1 MAEDTVSSLT
11 EMNLSDGKQ
20 WLEERLLGKVVRVT
34 LRDARIVIGEVACIE
49 AKGGLYLCD
58 VDEYL
63 PEQGLGRYL
72 HSVIVPEQAIAQ
84 LEVRKDSE

>member
-1 MAEDTVSSLT
+1 MAEDAVSSFTDMSLG
-11 EMNLSDGKQ
+11 DGKQ

-34 LRDARIVIGEVACIE
+34 LKDARIVIGEVACIE

-58 VDEYL
+58 ADEYL

-72 HSVIVPEQAIAQ
+72 NCVIVPEQAIAQ
-84 LEVRKDSE
+84 LEVRKD